1 MKIVKGLCGICPE
14 CSSDGKCKSKYIFCE
29 LMHEKEIAMLRDCCD
44 ECLKCA
50 YYWRNIGR
58 NTDIEIPCYG
68 RENKP
73 CHEYIEFKGI
83 VH

>member
-14 CSSDGKCKSKYIFCE
+14 CSSDGVCGYKGIRCK
-29 LMHEKEIAMLRDCCD
+29 LMLENERAMLRDCCD

-50 YYWRNIGR
+50 YYWQ
-58 NTDIEIPCYG
+58 NTDTENQCEG
-68 RENKP
+68 ENKP

-83 VH
+83 GH